1 MPAHDDAQ
9 LMLRFQRDGDWT
21 ALERLFERNRGAL
34 LRFLTRLSRNRTVA
48 EDVAQQTWLKVI
60 DVANQGAFAAASG
73 VAFRTWL
80 CTLARNHFIDEYRRK
95 FAAARSVPLPA
106 DLGATLAETHR
117 VAPDPAEP
125 LDERQRN
132 ARLHRALQRLPLE
145 QRRVVALWAD
155 GVRIGAI
162 AALTQAPRDTVLSRK
177 KYALAKLRAML
188 HDRGAHEPAIT
199 ASSALR

>member
-9 LMLRFQRDGDWT
+9 LMLRFQRDGDRT

-34 LRFLTRLSRNRTVA
+34 LRFLTRLSRNRAIA

-106 DLGATLAETHR
+106 DLGAALAEVHR
-117 VAPDPAEP
+117 VVPDPAEP

-177 KYALAKLRAML
+177 KYALAKLRVML
-188 HDRGAHEPAIT
+188 HDRAAHEPHVT

>member
-1 MPAHDDAQ
+1 MPAQEDAQ
-9 LMLRFQRDGDWT
+9 LMLRFQRDGDCN
-21 ALERLFERNRGAL
+21 ALADLFERNRAAL

-60 DVANQGAFAAASG
+60 DVARQGAFAAPAG

-95 FAAARSVPLPA
+95 FAVSRSVPLPV
-106 DLGATLAETHR
+106 DLGATLAQTHE

-132 ARLHRALQRLPLE
+132 ARLHQALLRLPFE

-162 AALTQAPRDTVLSRK
+162 AALTEAPRDTVLSRK
-177 KYALAKLRAML
+177 KYALAKLRVLL
-188 HDRGAHEPAIT
+188 HERRAT
-199 ASSALR
+199 AG

>member
-21 ALERLFERNRGAL
+21 ALERLFERNREAL
-34 LRFLTRLSRNRTVA
+34 LRFLTRLSRNRAVA

-60 DVANQGAFAAASG
+60 DVASQGAFAAASG

-106 DLGATLAETHR
+106 DLGATLAESHR
-117 VAPDPAEP
+117 VEPDPAEP

-177 KYALAKLRAML
+177 KYALAKLRVML
-188 HDRGAHEPAIT
+188 HDRSTHEPAVT